1 MASEPYVPKYNAQND
16 QAAPPTYS
24 PPSAYYIGSHTLT
37 NPLVDVYQLKAHLG
51 LLKALHDLRQ
61 AVEAGD
67 DRFPELVHAMGHMQ
81 RWGWF
86 VSLAVER

>member
-1 MASEPYVPKYNAQND
+1 MASGPHLPEYTVQDD
-16 QAAPPTYS
+16 QAPPPTYS
-24 PPSAYYIGSHTLT
+24 PPSAYHIGSHTLA
-37 NPLVDVYQLKAHLG
+37 NPLVNVDQLKAHLG
-51 LLKALHDLRQ
+51 LLKALYDLRQ

-67 DRFPELVHAMGHMQ
+67 DRFPELVRTMGPEQ